1 MTKKYSIAEARHGLA
16 AIVKELEQQPVIQI
30 TRRGEPVAVL
40 LSTREFE
47 RLSSP
52 LGGFWD
58 AYTAYRDQVDLKKLG
73 LKAELFEDARQADV
87 GREVDL

>member
-1 MTKKYSIAEARHGLA
+1 MTKKYSIAEARHDLA
-16 AIVKELEQQPVIQI
+16 AIVKELDLQAVIQI

-40 LSTREFE
+40 ISTREFE
-47 RLSSP
+47 RLTSP
-52 LGGFWD
+52 QTGFWD

-73 LKAELFEDARQADV
+73 LKPELFEDARQVDG

>member
-1 MTKKYSIAEARHGLA
+1 MTKKYSIAEARHDLA

-40 LSTREFE
+40 ISTREFE

-52 LGGFWD
+52 QAGFWD
-58 AYTAYRDQVDLKKLG
+58 AYTAYREQIELKKLG
-73 LKAELFEDARQADV
+73 LGPDLFDDTRQVDS
-87 GREVDL
+87 GREVEL

>member
-1 MTKKYSIAEARHGLA
+1 MTKKYSIAEARHDLA

-40 LSTREFE
+40 ISNREFE

-52 LGGFWD
+52 QAGFWD

-73 LKAELFEDARQADV
+73 LGPELFEDARQLDG

>member
-1 MTKKYSIAEARHGLA
+1 MAKKYSIAEARHDLA

-40 LSTREFE
+40 VSTREYE
-47 RLSSP
+47 RLSSQRT
-52 LGGFWD
+52 GFWE
-58 AYTAYRDQVDLKKLG
+58 AYETFRARVDLAELG
-73 LKAELFEDARQADV
+73 LEPEFLKDLRQEDA

>member
-1 MTKKYSIAEARHGLA
+1 MTKKYSIAEARHDLA
-16 AIVKELEQQPVIQI
+16 AIVKELDQQPVIQI

-40 LSTREFE
+40 ISTREFE

-52 LGGFWD
+52 PGGFWD

-73 LKAELFEDARQADV
+73 LKSELFEDARQADV

>member
-1 MTKKYSIAEARHGLA
+1 MTKKYSIAEARHDLA

-40 LSTREFE
+40 VSTREFE

-52 LGGFWD
+52 QTGFWS
-58 AYTAYRDQVDLKKLG
+58 AYAAFREQVNLVELKLG
-73 LKAELFEDARQADV
+73 PDLFKDVRQAES